1 MKTIRK
7 GVFET
12 NSSSTHS
19 ICICTDEEFNA
30 WADKKLFWDKYEETF
45 ITIEEVIHQLREGGE
60 EGTDEELT
68 EKILENPS
76 EFELD
81 TLDTWGEDYEND
93 HNIYTTKSGETLH
106 ILCYYGYNY

>member
-19 ICICTDEEFNA
+19 ICICTDEELEA
-30 WADKKLFWDKYEETF
+30 WKNNEIFWDGYNNEF
-45 ITIEEVIHQLREGGE
+45 IPKEDVLIDATRTEGE
-60 EGTDEELT
+60 TDEDLLEEL
-68 EKILENPS
+68 LRNPRK
-76 EFELD
+76 FDVD
-81 TLDTWGEDYEND
+81 TYDSWREDYEND
-93 HNIYTTKSGETLH
+93 HNTYTTKSGETIH